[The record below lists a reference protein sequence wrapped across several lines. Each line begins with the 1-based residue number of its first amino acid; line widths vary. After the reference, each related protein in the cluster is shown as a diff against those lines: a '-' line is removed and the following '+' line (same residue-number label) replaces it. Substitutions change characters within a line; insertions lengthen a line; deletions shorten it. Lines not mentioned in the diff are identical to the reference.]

1 MASTEKKGEM
11 GKARTLSA
19 GNRKGFSLLELTI
32 VLVIMSLSV
41 ALVTPYLA
49 RFSTNLEVKTSAQRI
64 SGILRYCRN
73 EAVQK
78 GKAQQILFDTAAR
91 EIRIQEVVNPN
102 EEGKEA
108 EKKGERTPG
117 KKYMLPEG
125 IQIHDLKIPPTE
137 FSSEL
142 PAIEFYPNG
151 GSNGGSFL
159 LERENQ
165 KGYRIK
171 VNFLTGMV
179 EIKAG

>member
-1 MASTEKKGEM
+1 MAKTRM
-11 GKARTLSA
+11 RSA
-19 GNRKGFSLLELTI
+19 GNRGGFSLLELAI

-49 RFSTNLEVKTSAQRI
+49 RFSTNLEVKTSAQRV
-64 SGILRYCRN
+64 SGMMRHCRN
-73 EAVQK
+73 EAVQR

-91 EIRIQEVVNPN
+91 EILIQEVVEPS
-102 EEGKEA
+102 EEGKGVEQKE
-108 EKKGERTPG
+108 EKTPA
-117 KKYMLPEG
+117 KKYTLPEG
-125 IQIHDLKIPPTE
+125 IQIHDLKVPPAQ

>member
-1 MASTEKKGEM
+1 MASMAKKGE
-11 GKARTLSA
+11 KAKTKMWSA
-19 GNRKGFSLLELTI
+19 GNRQGFSLLELTI
-32 VLVIMSLSV
+32 VLIIISLSA
-41 ALVTPYLA
+41 ALVSPYLT
-49 RFSTNLEVKTSAQRI
+49 RFSTNLEVKTSAQRV

-78 GKAQQILFDTAAR
+78 GKTQQIIFDAAAR
-91 EIRIQEVVNPN
+91 EIRLEPVIDPD
-102 EEGKEA
+102 EEGKEG
-108 EKKGERTPG
+108 EKKEEKTPG
-117 KKYMLPEG
+117 KKYTLPEG
-125 IQIHDLKIPPTE
+125 IQIHDLKIPPAQ

-179 EIKAG
+179 EIKAS

>member
-1 MASTEKKGEM
+1 MPKVAKK
-11 GKARTLSA
+11 KL
-19 GNRKGFSLLELTI
+19 
-32 VLVIMSLSV
+32 
-41 ALVTPYLA
+41 
-49 RFSTNLEVKTSAQRI
+49 
-64 SGILRYCRN
+64 
-73 EAVQK
+73 
-78 GKAQQILFDTAAR
+78 AAR
-91 EIRIQEVVNPN
+91 AVVDR
-102 EEGKEA
+102 A
-108 EKKGERTPG
+108 Q
-117 KKYMLPEG
+117 KYTLPEG
-125 IQIHDLKIPPTE
+125 IQIHDLKIPPAQ